1 MRILLVDDH
10 ILFREGIASLLCGQ
24 PDLSVVG
31 EAGSVPDAIKLARE
45 LQPDL
50 VLLDLGLPPGSGLDA
65 MRSILAERPE
75 TNIVMLT
82 LHEQDELLFAAI
94 RGGAK
99 GYLLKNTPVSKLVSY
114 LRGVELGEAAITPRL
129 AGRIIEEFSR
139 SRPPRESGD
148 GLGKLTPREAEVLQE
163 LTTGATN
170 REIAGRLVLS
180 EQTVKNYVRKILSKL
195 HIKNRREAARFA
207 HRGNFEAG

>member
-10 ILFREGIASLLCGQ
+10 ILFREGIASLLSSQ

-31 EAGSVPDAIKLARE
+31 EAGSVPEAVKLARE

-50 VLLDLGLPPGSGLDA
+50 VLLDVGLPPGSGLDA
-65 MRSILAERPE
+65 MRAILAERPE

-129 AGRIIEEFSR
+129 VGRIFDEFSR

-148 GLGKLTPREAEVLQE
+148 GLGKLTPRETDVLRE
-163 LTTGATN
+163 LSTGATN

-195 HIKNRREAARFA
+195 HIRNRREAARFA
-207 HRGNFEAG
+207 PGREL

>member
-10 ILFREGIASLLCGQ
+10 ILFREGIASLLSSQ

-31 EAGSVPDAIKLARE
+31 EAGSVPEAVKLARE

-50 VLLDLGLPPGSGLDA
+50 VLLDVGLPPGSGLDA
-65 MRSILAERPE
+65 MRAILAERPE

-129 AGRIIEEFSR
+129 AGRILDEFSR
-139 SRPPRESGD
+139 SRPPHEPDD
-148 GLGKLTPREAEVLQE
+148 GLGKLTPRETDVLRE
-163 LTTGATN
+163 LSTGATN

-195 HIKNRREAARFA
+195 HIRNRREAARFA
-207 HRGNFEAG
+207 PGREL

>member
-10 ILFREGIASLLCGQ
+10 ILFREGLASLLDSQ

-31 EAGSVPDAIKLARE
+31 EAGSVPEAVKLARE

-65 MRSILAERPE
+65 MRAILAERPE

-129 AGRIIEEFSR
+129 TGRILHEFSR
-139 SRPPRESGD
+139 SRPPREPDD
-148 GLGKLTPREAEVLQE
+148 GLSKLTPRETDVLRE
-163 LTTGATN
+163 LSKGATN
-170 REIAGRLVLS
+170 REIAGHLVLS

-195 HIKNRREAARFA
+195 RIKNRREAARFA
-207 HRGNFEAG
+207 HGREL